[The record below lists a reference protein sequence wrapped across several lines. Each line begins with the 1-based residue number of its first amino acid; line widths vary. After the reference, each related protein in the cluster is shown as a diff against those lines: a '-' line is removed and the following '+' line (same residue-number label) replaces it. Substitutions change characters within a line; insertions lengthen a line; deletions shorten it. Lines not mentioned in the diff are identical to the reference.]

1 MRAIVA
7 NVVRPGAPARLERL
21 HLDGAS
27 VAAVVPLDAPE
38 ATDEV
43 LPGVVLPG
51 FVDGHLHGAIGHD
64 FGSCTVEEA
73 RRVAAFHHRAG
84 ATDLVATLAT
94 APLEDLEAQLARL
107 VPLVEEGVLAGFHL
121 EGPFLAPA
129 RRGCHASALLRSPDA
144 RSVDRL
150 LEAARGALR
159 TVTIAP
165 ELDGALSA
173 IRSLTAA
180 GVRAQVG
187 HTACSAQ
194 LAEAALEAGAVG
206 FTHLF
211 NGMPP
216 LAGREPGPVAAALR
230 RPDAFVEIIADG
242 VHLADATIDLVRGL
256 ARGRTALV
264 SDAMSATGQGDGETM
279 IAGSPVTV
287 VNGVARARSNGSLA
301 GSTTTLGE
309 IVLRLS
315 GRGVADAELAELS
328 SGAASRAHGLSRTLS
343 PGDPADL
350 VVLEHG
356 PAGPRA
362 LGGVMRRGRWL
373 TPEPARPLARPAG

>member
-1 MRAIVA
+1 MSTIVA

-21 HLDGAS
+21 HLEGAS
-27 VAAVVPLDAPE
+27 IASVTPLDGVGAD
-38 ATDEV
+38 DEV

-51 FVDGHLHGAIGHD
+51 FVDGHLHGAIGFD

-84 ATDLVATLAT
+84 STDLVATLAT
-94 APLEDLEAQLARL
+94 APLQAMEAQLVRL
-107 VPLVEEGVLAGFHL
+107 APLVDEGVLSGFHL
-121 EGPFLAPA
+121 EGPFLAEA
-129 RRGCHASALLRSPDA
+129 RRGCHASELLRSPDA

-150 LEAARGALR
+150 LEAGRGALR

-165 ELDGALSA
+165 ELDGAIAA
-173 IRSLTAA
+173 IRALTAS

-187 HTACSAQ
+187 HTACSAE
-194 LAEAALEAGAVG
+194 LAEAALGAGAVG

-216 LAGREPGPVAAALR
+216 LSGREPGPVATALR
-230 RPDAFVEIIADG
+230 RSDAFVEIIADG
-242 VHLADATIDLVRGL
+242 VHLADTSIDLVRRL

-264 SDAMSATGQGDGETM
+264 SDAMSATGQGDGETT

-287 VNGVARARSNGSLA
+287 LNGVARSRSNGSLA
-301 GSTTTLGE
+301 GSTTTLGD
-309 IVLRLS
+309 VVVRLAD
-315 GRGVADAELAELS
+315 RGIPDEELAELS
-328 SGAASRAHGLSRTLS
+328 SGAASRTHRLSRTLS

-350 VVLEHG
+350 VVLDG
-356 PAGPRA
+356 PVGSRSVA
-362 LGGVMRRGRWL
+362 GVMRQGQWL
-373 TPEPARPLARPAG
+373 TPEPARPPVPPAG

>member
-1 MRAIVA
+1 MSTIVA
-7 NVVRPGAPARLERL
+7 NVVRPGRPARLERL
-21 HLDGAS
+21 HLEGTT
-27 VAAVVPLDAPE
+27 VAAVTPLDAV
-38 ATDEV
+38 AADEQV

-51 FVDGHLHGAIGHD
+51 FVDGHLHGAIGYD

-73 RRVAAFHHRAG
+73 RRIAEFHSRAG

-94 APLEDLEAQLARL
+94 APLDDMEAQLVQLA
-107 VPLVEEGVLAGFHL
+107 PLVDEGVLVGFHL
-121 EGPFLAPA
+121 EGPFLAEA
-129 RRGCHASALLRSPDA
+129 RRGCHAPELLRSPDS

-150 LEAARGALR
+150 LQAGRGALR

-165 ELDGALSA
+165 ELDGALAA
-173 IRSLTAA
+173 IRALTAA

-187 HTACSAQ
+187 HTACSAK

-216 LAGREPGPVAAALR
+216 LAGREPGPVATGLR
-230 RPDAFVEIIADG
+230 RTDAFVEIIADG
-242 VHLADATIDLVRGL
+242 VHLADASIDLVRRL

-264 SDAMSATGQGDGETM
+264 SDAMSATGLGDGDTM

-301 GSTTTLGE
+301 GSTTTLGD
-309 IVLRLS
+309 VVVRLAR
-315 GRGVADAELAELS
+315 RGIPDEELAELS
-328 SGAASRAHGLSRTLS
+328 SGAASRTHRLSRTLS

-350 VVLEHG
+350 VVLDG
-356 PAGPRA
+356 PVGSRSIAR
-362 LGGVMRRGRWL
+362 VMRKGRWL
-373 TPEPARPLARPAG
+373 TGEPARSAG

>member
-1 MRAIVA
+1 MSSIVA

-21 HLDGAS
+21 QLDGES
-27 VAAVVPLDAPE
+27 VAAVTPLDEVE
-38 ATDEV
+38 ADDEV
-43 LPGVVLPG
+43 LSGVVLPG
-51 FVDGHLHGAIGHD
+51 FVDGHLHGAVGHD

-94 APLEDLEAQLARL
+94 APLDALEAQLVRL
-107 VPLVEEGVLAGFHL
+107 APLVDEGVLAGFHL
-121 EGPFLAPA
+121 EGPFLAEA
-129 RRGCHASALLRSPDA
+129 RRGCHAPELLRSPDG

-150 LEAARGALR
+150 LEAGRGALR

-165 ELDGALSA
+165 ELDGALAA
-173 IRSLTAA
+173 IRALTAA

-194 LAEAALEAGAVG
+194 LAEAALDAGAVG

-216 LAGREPGPVAAALR
+216 LAGREPGPVATALR
-230 RPDAFVEIIADG
+230 QPGAFVEIIADG
-242 VHLADATIDLVRGL
+242 VHIADASIDLVRRL

-264 SDAMSATGQGDGETM
+264 SDAMSATGQGDGETT

-287 VNGVARARSNGSLA
+287 VNGIARARSNGSLA
-301 GSTTTLGE
+301 GSTTTLGDV
-309 IVLRLS
+309 VLRLAR
-315 GRGVADAELAELS
+315 RGIPAEELAELS
-328 SGAASRAHGLSRTLS
+328 SGAASRSQGLSRTLS

-350 VVLEHG
+350 IVLDADPEG
-356 PAGPRA
+356 SPGILR
-362 LGGVMRRGRWL
+362 VMRHGRWL
-373 TPEPARPLARPAG
+373 TPEPSRLLARPAG